1 MCQYLRDY
9 NFPEIY
15 VLKISDLPDWKN
27 ILTSFIIIEEGRDEE
42 FIIIVTFFRIKRTK
56 DWIINHK

>member
-27 ILTSFIIIEEGRDEE
+27 ILTSFIIIEDGRDEE
-42 FIIIVTFFRIKRTK
+42 FIMIVTFSELKEQKIG
-56 DWIINHK
+56 